1 MRLLALPF
9 ESAILKKAAEIILK
23 EHKDL
28 SHIAVIFPTQ
38 RSKVYFQQ
46 FLAEISGREAMLLP
60 RLYEVSEFL
69 QEATIS
75 PYPGFLLNQWQR
87 NLFLKEAIFQV
98 RQDISKLFGNQ
109 LGPWE
114 EDFLEFVTT
123 GQRLLRFY
131 DEILRERISFEALK
145 KEALYTDYE
154 THVEILA
161 NIFEHYAKLL
171 KENRFI
177 DPVLKET
184 ALLLDEDFLQ
194 TFKAIYFIGVIT
206 MTRTETT
213 FFKGI
218 NTYAPLTVFF
228 QANKKEG
235 LISHQKVILNRW
247 GKSEK
252 EVHWLENNTTFNP
265 PPSWTIRAFPQV
277 TMQMGLILSAITQA
291 LNDGI
296 KPHQIGIVLPD
307 EEFKYLLLSY
317 LSEHNLNLTMGL
329 DIKHTLSYGFL
340 ERFFELFSSETEYGF
355 YYQPFLGI
363 LSHPIIKT
371 LFREE
376 VKQWQEIV
384 LKNNLLYVKKE
395 ILPKNRLFSFL
406 NKIKR
411 KLTQKTF
418 GAFCKN
424 LIQVLEEFHGYPELN
439 ALLGHYREIRGLNKI
454 LEALQ
459 ELSTLEKL
467 GVKIAKQ
474 PKFSHFFRF
483 ILKHLE
489 TLTYPLPARLTQAIQ
504 AMGILETRNMQFD
517 VVIIPDMNEGLFPAS
532 SEKDLFLNTALRKRL
547 GLPTYKDREGLY
559 GYYFSRLTG
568 GANRIYLSYV
578 NDPKQG
584 VRSRF
589 IEKWVFEEIKKGR
602 DLGKI
607 EEEIKAYHHY
617 LPFIMP
623 QKDIQIP
630 IKVSVR
636 KDKNTLAYLET
647 LKFSPSALLSYQCCP
662 YQFYLKY
669 VLQIPT
675 PLEIKE
681 WLTPQ
686 DIGQLLHI
694 TLKEVYTTWQ
704 PWEMSE
710 EEFYHLLMRVLT
722 EKLQQIPQFIHQPA
736 SRLGIEILKE
746 RFRFFV
752 RQEYQDFQ
760 SGWRPQPQWLETEI
774 EMKFKLGKRMVSL
787 KGIPDRVDK
796 KERFFR
802 VIDYKTGYAPGPKQC
817 EPGPEFKGIQLPFYL
832 WLLNHKY
839 GIPFQACEVLGIY
852 DLKTEF
858 KIKEP
863 YKTFKHNPSIYMSEF
878 KLWLEDTLARLFDT
892 SKTWEKKPSPE
903 CDYCPY
909 KSMCER

>member
-1 MRLLALPF
+1 MRLFAVPF
-9 ESAILKKAAEIILK
+9 KSDILEKAAKIILK

-28 SHIAVIFPTQ
+28 SPIGVIFPTQ
-38 RSKVYFQQ
+38 RNKVYFQQ
-46 FLAEISGREAMLLP
+46 FLAEITAKEAMLLP
-60 RLYEVSEFL
+60 QLYEVSEFL
-69 QEATIS
+69 QRVTVS
-75 PYPGFLLNQWQR
+75 PYPGALLNQWQR

-98 RQDISKLFGNQ
+98 REDVFKLFGKQ
-109 LGPWE
+109 LELWE
-114 EDFLEFVTT
+114 EDFLKFVTT
-123 GQRLLRFY
+123 GQKLLRFY
-131 DEILRERISFEALK
+131 DEILRERVSFETLK

-154 THVEILA
+154 THVKILTT
-161 NIFEHYAKLL
+161 IFNHYSMLL
-171 KENRFI
+171 KENGFI

-194 TFKAIYFIGVIT
+194 TFKAIYYIGAIT

-213 FFKGI
+213 FLKRI
-218 NTYAPLTVFF
+218 DAYAPLTVFF

-252 EVHWLENNTTFNP
+252 EVYWLENNTKFNP
-265 PPSWTIRAFPQV
+265 PPSWTIRAFPHV
-277 TMQMGLILSAITQA
+277 SMQMGLILSAITQA
-291 LNDGI
+291 LNDGS
-296 KPHQIGIVLPD
+296 KPHQIGIILPD

-317 LSEHNLNLTMGL
+317 LSEHNLNITMGL
-329 DIKHTLSYGFL
+329 DIKHTLSYGVL
-340 ERFFELFSSETEYGF
+340 EGLFELFSSETEYGF
-355 YYQPFLGI
+355 YYRPFLAI

-371 LFREE
+371 IFREE
-376 VKQWQEIV
+376 VKQWEEIV

-406 NKIKR
+406 NKIKK
-411 KLTQKTF
+411 KLATETF

-424 LIQVLEEFHGYPELN
+424 LIQLLEEFHGYPELN
-439 ALLGHYREIRGLNKI
+439 TLLGHYCEIRGLNKI
-454 LEALQ
+454 LEALH

-474 PKFSHFFRF
+474 ANFFHFFRF

-489 TLTYPLPARLTQAIQ
+489 TLNYPLPARLTQAIQ

-517 VVIIPDMNEGLFPAS
+517 VVIIPDMNEGLFPAP

-559 GYYFSRLTG
+559 GYYFSRLTA

-578 NDPKQG
+578 DDPKQG

-589 IEKWVFEEIKKGR
+589 IEKWILKELKKGMDLEKIESEIKVYR
-602 DLGKI
+602 
-607 EEEIKAYHHY
+607 HY
-617 LPFIMP
+617 LQFIMP
-623 QKDIQIP
+623 QKEIP
-630 IKVSVR
+630 IPTRLPVR

-647 LKFSPSALLSYQCCP
+647 MKFSPSALLSYQSCP

-669 VLQIPT
+669 VLQIPP
-675 PLEIKE
+675 PLEMKE

-686 DIGQLLHI
+686 DIGELLHT
-694 TLKEVYTTWQ
+694 TLKEIYTKWH

-710 EEFYHLLMRVLT
+710 EEFYQLLMQVLT
-722 EKLQQIPQFIHQPA
+722 ERLQQMPQFIHQPA
-736 SRLGIEILKE
+736 SQLGIEILKE

-760 SGWRPQPQWLETEI
+760 LGWRPQSQWLESEI
-774 EMKFKLGKRMVSL
+774 EMKFKLGKRIVSL

-796 KERFFR
+796 MGRFFR

-832 WLLNHKY
+832 WLLNHQY
-839 GIPFQACEVLGIY
+839 GIPFQDCKVLGIY

-863 YKTFKHNPSIYMSEF
+863 YKTFKHHPFEYMSEF
-878 KLWLEDTLARLFDT
+878 KIWLEETLAHLFDT
-892 SKTWEKKPSPE
+892 SKRWEKKASQE
-903 CDYCPY
+903 CNYCSY
-909 KSMCER
+909 KGMCER

>member
-1 MRLLALPF
+1 
-9 ESAILKKAAEIILK
+9 
-23 EHKDL
+23 
-28 SHIAVIFPTQ
+28 
-38 RSKVYFQQ
+38 
-46 FLAEISGREAMLLP
+46 
-60 RLYEVSEFL
+60 
-69 QEATIS
+69 
-75 PYPGFLLNQWQR
+75 
-87 NLFLKEAIFQV
+87 
-98 RQDISKLFGNQ
+98 
-109 LGPWE
+109 
-114 EDFLEFVTT
+114 
-123 GQRLLRFY
+123 
-131 DEILRERISFEALK
+131 
-145 KEALYTDYE
+145 
-154 THVEILA
+154 
-161 NIFEHYAKLL
+161 
-171 KENRFI
+171 
-177 DPVLKET
+177 
-184 ALLLDEDFLQ
+184 
-194 TFKAIYFIGVIT
+194 
-206 MTRTETT
+206 
-213 FFKGI
+213 
-218 NTYAPLTVFF
+218 
-228 QANKKEG
+228 
-235 LISHQKVILNRW
+235 
-247 GKSEK
+247 
-252 EVHWLENNTTFNP
+252 
-265 PPSWTIRAFPQV
+265 
-277 TMQMGLILSAITQA
+277 MQMGLILSAITQA

-489 TLTYPLPARLTQAIQ
+489 TLTYPLPACLTQAIQ

-746 RFRFFV
+746 QV
-752 RQEYQDFQ
+752 GVL
-760 SGWRPQPQWLETEI
+760 SLNGW
-774 EMKFKLGKRMVSL
+774 KR
-787 KGIPDRVDK
+787 K
-796 KERFFR
+796 
-802 VIDYKTGYAPGPKQC
+802 
-817 EPGPEFKGIQLPFYL
+817 
-832 WLLNHKY
+832 
-839 GIPFQACEVLGIY
+839 
-852 DLKTEF
+852 
-858 KIKEP
+858 
-863 YKTFKHNPSIYMSEF
+863 
-878 KLWLEDTLARLFDT
+878 
-892 SKTWEKKPSPE
+892 
-903 CDYCPY
+903 
-909 KSMCER
+909 